1 MKPARRAPQMH
12 LNVIAQAAAGVGGGM
27 IVNCKSQITPGWGL
41 LVEE

>member
-12 LNVIAQAAAGVGGGM
+12 LNVIAQAAAGGGEM
-27 IVNCKSQITPGWGL
+27 TVNCKSQITPGWGL